1 MPKSL
6 ITRLNKVEDA
16 LFAKASPIDEFLLHL
31 QSKDDKY
38 IQGYIERGLQVTGI
52 ILEDKSV
59 HGKTKQKIQ
68 GKMRQKIQQAYD
80 SLKKEQTNV

>member
-16 LFAKASPIDEFLLHL
+16 VWAKASPTDERLLYF

-38 IQGYIERGLQVTGI
+38 IQEYIERCLQVTGI
-52 ILEDKSV
+52 ILENESLN
-59 HGKTKQKIQ
+59 GKMKQKV
-68 GKMRQKIQQAYD
+68 QQVHD
-80 SLKKEQTNV
+80 SLKKE